1 MDEETKARFDD
12 VSAALGMINT
22 VLAEIIEGMATRKEL
37 DARSTRQPRSS
48 QAWRPRSRE
57 WRTKE
62 LDARFDAIMARM
74 NDSFE
79 RVLEKQQTLQVADD
93 TLSQRVT
100 RLEQD
105 VRQLRGGLI
114 SCVVYCNERPSRHW
128 PCGTARRPLKIS
140 SDHAQI
146 Q

>member
-12 VSAALGMINT
+12 VSAALGTINA
-22 VLAEIIEGMATRKEL
+22 VLAEIIEGMATKKEIEGLVTKKEL
-37 DARSTRQPRSS
+37 DAHK
-48 QAWRPRSRE
+48 
-57 WRTKE
+57 KE

-74 NDSFE
+74 NDGFE

-105 VRQLRGGLI
+105 VRQLRGGI
-114 SCVVYCNERPSRHW
+114 
-128 PCGTARRPLKIS
+128 
-140 SDHAQI
+140 
-146 Q
+146 

>member
-12 VSAALGMINT
+12 VSAALGTINS
-22 VLAEIIEGMATRKEL
+22 VLAEIIEGMVTKKEL
-37 DARSTRQPRSS
+37 DAH
-48 QAWRPRSRE
+48 
-57 WRTKE
+57 KNE

-74 NDSFE
+74 NDGFE

-105 VRQLRGGLI
+105 VRQLRGGI
-114 SCVVYCNERPSRHW
+114 
-128 PCGTARRPLKIS
+128 
-140 SDHAQI
+140 
-146 Q
+146 